1 MADLS
6 EKGGSDDGSGS
17 GAGTAPPDYTVR
29 RTGFMGFYHRPETQ
43 VGRVLLRSFFSFL
56 TFGFSRLRCLDWFVS
71 CAQVCYKLQASL
83 QMLTRPSLQV
93 CSTHCP
99 VSAVVVNSI
108 KALVRILSQRPP
120 QF

>member
-56 TFGFSRLRCLDWFVS
+56 TSVFPGCDAWIGLFHVPRCAIS
-71 CAQVCYKLQASL
+71 CKQAC
-83 QMLTRPSLQV
+83 R
-93 CSTHCP
+93 C
-99 VSAVVVNSI
+99 
-108 KALVRILSQRPP
+108 
-120 QF
+120 

>member
-43 VGRVLLRSFFSFL
+43 VGRVLLRSFF
-56 TFGFSRLRCLDWFVS
+56 FVS
-71 CAQVCYKLQASL
+71 DFRFFQVA
-83 QMLTRPSLQV
+83 MLGLV
-93 CSTHCP
+93 CFMCP
-99 VSAVVVNSI
+99 GV
-108 KALVRILSQRPP
+108 L
-120 QF
+120 